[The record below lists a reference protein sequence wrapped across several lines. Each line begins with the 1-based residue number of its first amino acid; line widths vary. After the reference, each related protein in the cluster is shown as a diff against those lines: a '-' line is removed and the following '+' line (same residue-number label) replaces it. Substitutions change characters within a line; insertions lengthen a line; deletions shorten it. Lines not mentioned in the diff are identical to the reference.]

1 MYCYFKTQLMLW
13 LRRKI
18 TLHQN
23 CWKFCLTSQI
33 ITRDVYVR
41 DNYCQKLKFLKK
53 VMIGCWLPLKKNKQR
68 PLDSLFLSQHMF
80 FSQASTLNKLNS
92 KLNLNLIVN
101 VFLKFR
107 WNNIHYSKFGKET
120 HFLPW
125 LHSITHRLYSFVQ
138 RRSLMFHNH

>member
-1 MYCYFKTQLMLW
+1 MYRYIKTQLMLW
-13 LRRKI
+13 LRRII

-68 PLDSLFLSQHMF
+68 PLDSLFLSELSSKYIEQVKQQVELEFNCKCFFGVQMKQHSLF
-80 FSQASTLNKLNS
+80 KIWKRDSLSSLNTFCNPQASFMCKGD
-92 KLNLNLIVN
+92 
-101 VFLKFR
+101 
-107 WNNIHYSKFGKET
+107 Y
-120 HFLPW
+120 
-125 LHSITHRLYSFVQ
+125 
-138 RRSLMFHNH
+138 

>member
-13 LRRKI
+13 LRRKV

-80 FSQASTLNKLNS
+80 FLSSKYIEQVKQQFELEFNCKCFLEVQMKQHSLFKIWKRDSLSSLTTFYNPQAL
-92 KLNLNLIVN
+92 
-101 VFLKFR
+101 
-107 WNNIHYSKFGKET
+107 
-120 HFLPW
+120 
-125 LHSITHRLYSFVQ
+125 
-138 RRSLMFHNH
+138 

>member
-53 VMIGCWLPLKKNKQR
+53 VMIGCWLPLKKNKQDLWT
-68 PLDSLFLSQHMF
+68 PYFYLNICFS
-80 FSQASTLNKLNS
+80 SQASTLNKLNS
-92 KLNLNLIVN
+92 NLNLNLIVN

-125 LHSITHRLYSFVQ
+125 LHSITHRLYNYVQ
-138 RRSLMFHNH
+138 RRLLMFHNH